1 MSVGGILIK
10 ELPLNVQ
17 VPDGATSWKKDQFC
31 TSPGSVDYVSIT
43 FQTDGLLDAL
53 HKQLDALGYTKKLH
67 AALRELQQHLE
78 ERTTQQELGEMINN
92 KIVAVAKLVKLE
104 INEDVKL
111 EINEDVNEGHGA
123 EQTGEVEN
131 EPVPTEWPSGVA
143 GEVEKEPWPDI
154 WCSGV
159 AGEVETEPVPT
170 EWFSGVAGE
179 VETEPWP
186 AIWPSG
192 GADESW
198 WQAEG
203 TEPWSS
209 GAASSNTEWFQ

>member
-31 TSPGSVDYVSIT
+31 TSPGSVDYVTIT

-123 EQTGEVEN
+123 EQTGEVET
-131 EPVPTEWPSGVA
+131 EPLPTEWSSGVA
-143 GEVEKEPWPDI
+143 GEVEKEPWPAI
-154 WCSGV
+154 WSSGV
-159 AGEVETEPVPT
+159 A
-170 EWFSGVAGE
+170 
-179 VETEPWP
+179 
-186 AIWPSG
+186 
-192 GADESW
+192 DDSW

-203 TEPWSS
+203 TEHWSS
-209 GAASSNTEWFQ
+209 GAASSSTEWFQ

>member
-1 MSVGGILIK
+1 MSVEGILIK
-10 ELPLNVQ
+10 ELQNDVP
-17 VPDGATSWKKDQFC
+17 VPDGATSWKKDQYC
-31 TSPGSVDYVSIT
+31 TSPGSVDYVTIT

-123 EQTGEVEN
+123 EQTAQ
-131 EPVPTEWPSGVA
+131 S
-143 GEVEKEPWPDI
+143 GEVEKEPLPTI
-154 WCSGV
+154 WSSGV
-159 AGEVETEPVPT
+159 A
-170 EWFSGVAGE
+170 
-179 VETEPWP
+179 
-186 AIWPSG
+186 
-192 GADESW
+192 DDSW

-209 GAASSNTEWFQ
+209 GAASSSTEWFQ